1 MNLFAHGLYILS
13 AAAIA
18 SAVPASAFSGGA
30 GVFLTL
36 GVIGLWRYGWALVNF
51 TRAHI
56 YIRLAYPRR
65 REAAEAAYR
74 DRRPAHAFFLA
85 TSYKIDAEISSR
97 VYRSIFRAARQS
109 RGGATVVASVVDF
122 ADERLIRTIAA
133 QVLQGVSTVEVVI
146 DRIEGTGKRDALATS
161 LRSIARRYPGAD
173 DVVLLID
180 GDTQIPVDIVERAA
194 PFFTSGKV
202 GALTTDEAADIH
214 DKPLFRDWF
223 KLRFT
228 QRQMMMS
235 AVALSKRVLTL
246 TGRMSVFR
254 ADLATRPDFIASI
267 EEDYIEHWRL
277 GRVKFLTGDDK
288 STWFW
293 LLKHGFEMAYLP
305 DVRCLSMET
314 QPKDGF
320 VESAVTLMRR
330 WFGNMLRTNG
340 RALALGPRRIGLFA
354 WWSILD
360 QRVSMWT
367 TLTAPVG
374 IALFSVFVD
383 PLIAVAYVAWVMAT
397 RYAYCWLLASFGG
410 PFPIT
415 FPFLLYFGQ
424 LFGAA
429 IKTSVMFRLD
439 RQRWTRQS
447 TTLARGAGSQDR
459 LRALSSSYMHIL
471 AIGVL
476 VAGVIFATGLLSP
489 LPVHA
494 N

>member
-1 MNLFAHGLYILS
+1 MNLLAHAIYLLS

-18 SAVPASAFSGGA
+18 STVPASAFSGGA

-36 GVIGLWRYGWALVNF
+36 GVIGLWRYGWAFVNF

-56 YIRLAYPRR
+56 YIRFAYPRR
-65 REAAEAAYR
+65 RAAAEAAYR
-74 DRRPAHAFFLA
+74 LRRPAHAFFLA
-85 TSYKIDAEISSR
+85 TSYKIDAEISAR

-109 RGGATVVASVVDF
+109 RGGATVVASVVDVS
-122 ADERLIRTIAA
+122 DERLIRAIAA
-133 QVLQGVSTVEVVI
+133 QVLAGIDTVEVVI

-161 LRSIARRYPGAD
+161 LRSIARRYPSSD

-194 PFFTSGKV
+194 PFFTNASM
-202 GALTTDEAADIH
+202 GALTTDEAADIT
-214 DKPLFRDWF
+214 DTPIFRDWF

-235 AVALSKRVLTL
+235 AVALGRRVLTL

-267 EEDYIEHWRL
+267 EEDSIEHWRL
-277 GRVKFLTGDDK
+277 GKVKFLTGDDK

-293 LLKHGFEMAYLP
+293 LLKNGFEMTYLP

-314 QPKDGF
+314 QPKESF

-340 RALALGPRRIGLFA
+340 RALALGPQKIGLFA

-374 IALFSVFVD
+374 IVLFSLFVD
-383 PLIAVAYVAWVMAT
+383 PLIAVAYIAWVMAT

-415 FPFLLYFGQ
+415 YPFLLYFGQ

-447 TTLARGAGSQDR
+447 TVVTRVADEGR
-459 LRALSSSYMHIL
+459 LRAVSSSYMHIL
-471 AIGVL
+471 AIGLL

>member
-1 MNLFAHGLYILS
+1 MNVLAHGIYILV

-18 SAVPASAFSGGA
+18 CIVPSSAFSGGA

-36 GVIGLWRYGWALVNF
+36 GVIGLWRYSWALINF
-51 TRAHI
+51 VRAHV

-65 REAAEAAYR
+65 RAAAEALYR
-74 DRRPAHAFFLA
+74 QRRPAHAFFLA
-85 TSYKIDAEISSR
+85 TSYKIDGGITAR
-97 VYRSIFRAARQS
+97 VYQSIFQAARRS
-109 RGGATVVASVVDF
+109 PGGATVVASVVDV
-122 ADERLIRTIAA
+122 ADERLIRAVA
-133 QVLQGVSTVEVVI
+133 QQVLSGIDTVEVVI
-146 DRIEGTGKRDALATS
+146 DRIDGTGKRDALATS
-161 LRSIARRYPGAD
+161 LRSIARRYPTAQ

-180 GDTQIPVDIVERAA
+180 GDTQIPADIVERAA
-194 PFFTSGKV
+194 PFFADGRV
-202 GALTTDEAADIH
+202 GALTTHERAEIEDR
-214 DKPLFRDWF
+214 PLFRDWF

-235 AVALSKRVLTL
+235 AVALGGRVLTL

-254 ADLATRPDFIASI
+254 ADLATTAEFIASI
-267 EEDYIEHWRL
+267 EEDYIDHWRL

-305 DVRCLSMET
+305 DVACVSMET
-314 QPKDGF
+314 QPRPGF
-320 VESAVTLMRR
+320 IDSAVTLMRR

-340 RALALGPRRIGLFA
+340 RALALGPQRIGPFA

-374 IALFSVFVD
+374 IVLFSLFVD
-383 PLIAVAYVAWVMAT
+383 PLIAVAYIAWVMAT
-397 RYAYCWLLASFGG
+397 RYAYCWLLATFGG
-410 PFPIT
+410 PFPISY
-415 FPFLLYFGQ
+415 PFLLYFGQ

-429 IKTSVMFRLD
+429 IKTSVLFRLD

-447 TTLARGAGSQDR
+447 TALAATGSSGR
-459 LRALSSSYMHIL
+459 VHSLTSSYMHVL
-471 AIGVL
+471 ALGLL
-476 VAGVIFATGLLSP
+476 VAGVIFVTGLLSP
-489 LPVHA
+489 FPIHA